1 MFRTSSLTRNT
12 ILKISNQD
20 QSDSRMS
27 MSPIAVSCMV
37 FALVFAGALA
47 GMGLRRILPEEHF
60 GADAKDTVRLAIG
73 LVVTMTGLVLG
84 MLVSSAKTYHDAQ
97 KSKVAEISAEI
108 LFLDQL
114 LTIYG
119 PEAKQTRIEAHQ
131 LAEDGAERIWPS
143 QASGQVQL
151 RPRDNVADFYQQL
164 QLLAPKND
172 MQIAIKAELMSR
184 TLDLRKADWLMFLES
199 EQTSASIPLVAV
211 VTSWLLAI
219 FISFGI
225 FAPPNSTVIVTLIV
239 CAVAVSAAIFIIME
253 MYSPFSGIFRISP
266 TAIHDALNQM
276 ATH

>member
-1 MFRTSSLTRNT
+1 MFQFSSLTRNT

-172 MQIAIKAELMSR
+172 MQIAIKAELLSR

>member
-1 MFRTSSLTRNT
+1 MFRASSLTRNT

>member
-1 MFRTSSLTRNT
+1 
-12 ILKISNQD
+12 
-20 QSDSRMS
+20 MS
-27 MSPIAVSCMV
+27 TSPIAVSCTV
-37 FALVFAGALA
+37 FALLFAGALA
-47 GMGLRRILPEEHF
+47 GMGLRRILPAEHF

-84 MLVSSAKTYHDAQ
+84 MLVSSAKTYHDGQ
-97 KSKVAEISAEI
+97 KGKVAEMSAEI

-119 PEAKQTRIEAHQ
+119 PEAKQIRIEAYQ
-131 LAEDGAERIWPS
+131 FAEDGAERIWPS

-151 RPRDNVADFYQQL
+151 RPKDNVAEFYQQL

-199 EQTSASIPLVAV
+199 EQTSASIRLVAV

-266 TAIHDALNQM
+266 TAIHDALDQM

>member
-1 MFRTSSLTRNT
+1 
-12 ILKISNQD
+12 
-20 QSDSRMS
+20 MS
-27 MSPIAVSCMV
+27 MSPIAASFIVC
-37 FALVFAGALA
+37 ALLFAGALV
-47 GMGLRRILPEEHF
+47 GMGLRRILPEDHF

-84 MLVSSAKTYHDAQ
+84 MLVSSAKTYYDAQ
-97 KSKVAEISAEI
+97 KNKVAEISAEI

-114 LTIYG
+114 LVIYG

-131 LAEDGAERIWPS
+131 LAEESVDRIWPS
-143 QASGQVQL
+143 EASLRSQL
-151 RPRDNVADFYQQL
+151 RPKNNLQNFYNQL
-164 QLLAPKND
+164 QLLVPKD
-172 MQIAIKAELMSR
+172 DTQTAIKAEVMSR
-184 TLDLRKADWLMFLES
+184 TLALRKANWLMFLES
-199 EQTSASIPLVAV
+199 EQTSVSIPLMAV

-253 MYSPFSGIFRISP
+253 MYSPFSGILRISP

-276 ATH
+276 ATY

>member
-1 MFRTSSLTRNT
+1 
-12 ILKISNQD
+12 
-20 QSDSRMS
+20 MS